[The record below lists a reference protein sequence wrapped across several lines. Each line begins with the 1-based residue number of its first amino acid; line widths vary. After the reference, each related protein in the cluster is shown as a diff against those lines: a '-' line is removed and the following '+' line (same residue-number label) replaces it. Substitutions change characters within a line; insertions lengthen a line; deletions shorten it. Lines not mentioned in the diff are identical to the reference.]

1 MTGRSYSGLFISEG
15 TSDEPLAERIEW
27 LFLCQGVSVSLSR
40 PDFSRLPK
48 VAKDV
53 GSRVG
58 AGLALAG
65 GPVDLIVVHRDAD
78 NAGRHARQQ
87 EIEAA
92 VRSSGGTAELVPVI
106 PVRMTEAWL
115 LLDEAAI
122 RQVAGNPRGRMG
134 LGLPKPH
141 EVESIANPKEVLRV
155 CLLTAAEVTGRR
167 REGVAKRFNQHRRQ
181 LLERLDPAGAVAR
194 LDSWRRLVA
203 DVDHVVKRWRSLG
216 V

>member
-1 MTGRSYSGLFISEG
+1 MTGRSYSGLFVSEG

-27 LFLCQGVSVSLSR
+27 LFLCQDVHVNLSR

-53 GSRVG
+53 ASRVS
-58 AGLALAG
+58 AGLKLAG

-78 NAGRHARQQ
+78 NAGRHAREQ
-87 EIEAA
+87 EIQAA
-92 VRSSGGTAELVPVI
+92 VRTLRGTAELVPVI

-122 RQVAGNPRGRMG
+122 RQVAGNPRGRMR

-141 EVESIANPKEVLRV
+141 EAESISDPKDRLRT
-155 CLLTAAEVTGRR
+155 CLLTAADETGRR
-167 REGVAKRFNQHRRQ
+167 REAVAKRFNQHRRQ
-181 LLERLDPAGAVAR
+181 LLERLDPTGAVAR
-194 LDSWRRLVA
+194 LDSWCRLVA
-203 DVDHVVKRWRSLG
+203 DVDDVVKRWRSVG
-216 V
+216 P